1 MASKLAALSR
11 ELSGLTEEQIAS
23 LLLSTMDTHQ
33 HERLLARAAQAKKA
47 ESRLDSEIS
56 ESHGRAKEA
65 KTLDAVFV
73 IDCTGS
79 MDEQIAHAKET
90 VASIQRDIYRL
101 LGAGGSVRLAVVGF
115 RDYNDQDRVEV
126 LPFTK
131 DVQEVEKFLAKLTA
145 KGGDDGCE
153 DVVGGIEAALKLSWT
168 ARTRVMYLLCDYPSH
183 GARFY
188 DEEDENSVSEEDEN
202 SVSEEDDN
210 WDQHPDD
217 PKQWQPTDEL
227 LAKSVELRINLVCLD
242 YGLCSKMFGIFKELR
257 EQRATTNHNLQTIV
271 YQSDHTAENFVRCV
285 LRSTSKSLRSS
296 LGNSSSRAAHVPQA
310 ALQLDEHP
318 EISWKDFKDWKCHQ
332 VLVTALTVSGLHVA
346 PKQNGTVQRFYVR
359 AEPFAS
365 GNMRWAFPAANEEGL
380 RYVLKVQK
388 ADPKEAKAL
397 CFQDVETQ
405 AYAKIFAVEFSRL
418 VPEAPLQFV
427 DSWVVHLPKWEVAKH
442 ATIELFIEGKY
453 EKYTS
458 NNGFSSPGALLA
470 ETFSHFTW
478 QYSGGNMQVT
488 DLQGVNCSV
497 LTDPQIHCAKEDA
510 FSRGNLGKRGMDN
523 FFLSH
528 CCNDLCRKLCL
539 KQSPMQPGFDCIS
552 DLCPAG
558 VGEDAL
564 SDVESVIS
572 SYSTASRLLSCELCM
587 AQVCAGTKHQLDTLE
602 KYNAVWCQECL
613 RKAVEALVE
622 TKCLSCKK
630 PFSYSF
636 YAIKFKGCVAPA
648 TCEDCERGENWMLI

>member
-23 LLLSTMDTHQ
+23 LLVSTMDHHQ
-33 HERLLARAAQAKKA
+33 HERLLARVAQAKKA
-47 ESRLDSEIS
+47 ESRLDSEIA

-65 KTLDAVFV
+65 KTFDAVFV

-79 MDEQIAHAKET
+79 MKTRIAQAKEK
-90 VASIQRDIYRL
+90 VASIKKDICRL
-101 LGAGGSVRLAVVGF
+101 LGTGGSVRLAVVGF
-115 RDYNDQDRVEV
+115 RDYDDKDKLEV
-126 LPFTK
+126 LPFTE
-131 DVQEVEKFLAKLTA
+131 DMQEAESFLARLTA
-145 KGGDDGCE
+145 TGGGDTCE
-153 DVVGGIEAALKLSWT
+153 DVVGGIEAALKLSWM
-168 ARTRVMYLLCDYPSH
+168 ARTRVMYLLCDSPSH

-188 DEEDENSVSEEDEN
+188 DNAVALKQENC
-202 SVSEEDDN
+202 
-210 WDQHPDD
+210 DQHPGDS
-217 PKQWQPTDEL
+217 KQWQPTDEL
-227 LAKSVELRINLVCLD
+227 LEKSVELGINLVCLE
-242 YGLCSKMFGIFKELR
+242 YHSFCSRMFEVFKELR
-257 EQRATTNHNLQTIV
+257 EQRATTNRTLQTIICKP
-271 YQSDHTAENFVRCV
+271 DHTAENFVRCV
-285 LRSTSKSLRSS
+285 LSSTSKSLRSS
-296 LGNSSSRAAHVPQA
+296 LGNLSSPVAHEPEA
-310 ALQLDEHP
+310 ALHLDENP
-318 EISWKDFKDWKCHQ
+318 EISWKDFKHWKCHQ
-332 VLVTALTVSGLHVA
+332 VLVTALTVSGIHVA
-346 PKQNGTVQRFYVR
+346 PKQNSTVQRFFVR

-380 RYVLKVQK
+380 HFVLKVQK
-388 ADPKEAKAL
+388 ADPKKAKEL
-397 CFQDVETQ
+397 CFQDVQTQ

-427 DSWVVHLPKWEVAKH
+427 DSWMVQLPKWEVAEY
-442 ATIELFIEGKY
+442 ATIELFIEGRY

-528 CCNDLCRKLCL
+528 CCNDLCRKLRL
-539 KQSPMQPGFDCIS
+539 KQSPMQPGFQCIS
-552 DLCPAG
+552 DMSAIG
-558 VGEDAL
+558 IGQDDF

-572 SYSTASRLLSCELCM
+572 SYSPASRLLSCELCM
-587 AQVCAGTKHQLDTLE
+587 APVGTGTKHQIDTLE
-602 KYNAVWCQECL
+602 RYNAVWCEACL
-613 RKAVEALVE
+613 RKAEEVLVEA
-622 TKCLSCKK
+622 KCLICKK

-648 TCEDCERGENWMLI
+648 TCADCERGENWMWI